1 MTLLKSSPWVGNVRE
16 LENVVEH
23 CSLLSEHNIIS
34 RDDLPSRITGRND
47 PKRLAVLSGD
57 LSVKKANR
65 MVEESLIRKAL
76 QQTGGNRT
84 QSAKLL
90 EISHRALLY
99 KIKDYGIDA

>member
-1 MTLLKSSPWVGNVRE
+1 MIG
-16 LENVVEH
+16 
-23 CSLLSEHNIIS
+23 
-34 RDDLPSRITGRND
+34 RDDLPNRITGRND
-47 PKRLAVLSGD
+47 PKKLAVLSGD
-57 LSVKKANR
+57 LSIKKAMR

-76 QQTGGNRT
+76 QKTGGNRT

>member
-1 MTLLKSSPWVGNVRE
+1 M
-16 LENVVEH
+16 EH
-23 CSLLSEHNIIS
+23 CSLLSEHNVIG
-34 RDDLPSRITGRND
+34 RDDLPNRITGRND
-47 PKRLAVLSGD
+47 PKKLAVLSGD
-57 LSVKKANR
+57 LSIKKAMR

-76 QQTGGNRT
+76 QKTGGNRT